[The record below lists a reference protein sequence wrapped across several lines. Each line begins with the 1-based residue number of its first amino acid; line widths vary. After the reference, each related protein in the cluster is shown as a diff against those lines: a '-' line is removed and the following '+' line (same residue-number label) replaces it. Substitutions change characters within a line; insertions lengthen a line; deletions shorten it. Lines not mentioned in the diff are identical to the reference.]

1 VTAVIELG
9 SFLRFSEIHLTFLDQ
24 LTESIAIV
32 LNTIAASMRTEELL
46 KQSQS
51 LAQELQSQQKE
62 LTETNKRLE
71 LQAKSLQASEDLLKS
86 QQDKLQATNEEL
98 EEKARLLSLQNKE
111 VERKNREIEQARRSL
126 EEKAEQLALT
136 SKYKSEFLANMSHE
150 LRTPLNSLLILARLM
165 SDNTDDNLTP
175 KQVEYM
181 RTIHSAGTDLLA
193 LINEILDL
201 AKIESGTMSVDID
214 QMLFSDWRSHLER
227 TFRLVAQEKGIHFSI
242 ELDPQLPRAICSDSK
257 RLQQVLKNL
266 LSNAFKFTDRGEVKL
281 SVAPARAGWNSENQI
296 LNRASMVLAFAV
308 SDTGIGIAEDKQKII
323 FEAFQQADGTT
334 SRPLK

>member
-1 VTAVIELG
+1 MIELG